1 MADAN
6 VNTVSMTE
14 KQKVKEITDKLE
26 EGLKELFESEKY
38 KNYLSTMSKFHNYSF
53 NNTLLIALQ
62 RPDASLVAGYQAWQ
76 KNFNRHVKRGE
87 KGIRILAPAPYKIKE
102 ERDKLDPVTG
112 EVMLDKDGTPQTEEV
127 EVKIPAFRA
136 VSVFDVS
143 QTDGEPLPELETK
156 ELLSTVEGYEDFIK
170 AVTYVA
176 PAPIG
181 FEDIPGDSKGYF
193 NIEENRIAVQEGMSE
208 SQTLKTMVHETAH
221 SMLHNKEVNRED
233 ILAPAKDR
241 NTKEIEAESIAFTV
255 CRHFGIDTSE
265 YSFSYI
271 AGWSSGRDMKEL
283 KSSLDTIRRTASELI
298 TGIEEQLR
306 ELQRDREIMQEQSQ
320 ELILAVSNTERSH
333 FDIASVKGMEGVEL
347 MNSLLAMK
355 DADRENVE
363 AYLESRGAWVTHL
376 GDDRSEE
383 VEEFHVDYIYDT
395 DTHAITDIKYA
406 MEMDRKANEPIKDSD
421 VVLKIMYREND
432 GYEIDKITN
441 MTREQTLDLAHKLA
455 ALDENEWDGNIQDF
469 MEENGAEYVPIIV
482 KDGRNSGMPEFFD
495 IAVDLKAEEVSLEKE
510 LSGMEYASSI
520 IHRLEHG
527 KGVFSPDE
535 RNLIVNYGYKLDDYE
550 KTKELAEVLAYRIE
564 NEPANAALTVIDAQA
579 EIDALPDGMI
589 GLSEMHEY
597 GYTWEEMLPLTKET
611 ALELFDRDLA
621 VYQLHKDGS
630 EALIEDKEQI
640 TGHDG
645 IFGIEKGDWENEREL
660 RSIQEE
666 LAESSA
672 NKEAQLLYG
681 NTDKYGIYQLK
692 DNPELRYLHF
702 EGTESLKKMGIIK
715 DNYDAIKPENY
726 NLIYTG
732 ELAELAEDYPMLQ
745 TQGDKL
751 EALYEKFNIDHPA
764 DYKGHSLSVSDI
776 VVLHE
781 NGKNSAH
788 FVDSFGFTGLPDF
801 MRELEGVKEQEA
813 DKAEKGLTNEE
824 KQFLETDNAPL
835 IAKKFL
841 AWDEIEDLGYRF
853 FEDGYIDKFKPSEK
867 ALYGDGMVPEP
878 KIYDLARRMQGGED
892 IREEL
897 AKALIGGHERVI
909 EADEND
915 DVAVLF
921 GRDAVTVT
929 FGNAEKQ
936 ISYEEMGTAFLGL
949 MESEYKDIE
958 QARAA
963 EEQEEEI
970 AESATSG
977 HNVQRL
983 ETQQTAMEQSEPE
996 QIQAGQAEAQKSYP
1010 AVYGHTLSYA
1020 MEHGEV
1026 DKYSDSRKLDRECRE
1041 AIEGTIRQN
1050 FDGMHLKHDIVKP
1063 LAEQYGS
1070 ERMAFVLASTIQ
1082 QESWDGRFSVDNKA
1096 WASEFYIP
1104 ENIVHGIDMN
1114 RELIVSSHPAV
1125 LDGFIDMFRSE
1136 VLEKEKELSIGQE
1149 KMTSGH
1155 DVQKLETEQTA
1166 MEQSEPE
1173 KPATPEFENMEDGD
1187 EIIDL
1192 GDETEQVLAEM
1203 KQSLEGRQD
1212 TSGHNVQKLETES
1225 KKEAETELA
1234 FQIADRFISIQE
1246 TDGGYDYSIMG
1257 ADYKEID
1264 GGVYDNP
1271 DVSIREALNNIVEDL
1286 KENPFD
1292 NGARGNISENDELI
1306 PIDYDGLMEKVE
1318 AADHIEPQAQGNVV
1332 ENFKAKTNELFHE
1345 ISEMNPAEIEETVK
1359 CHVQAQLDEHG
1370 IDAEIVDVAVVGS
1383 RCRGLEREGSDL
1395 DVAVELS
1402 TNEREDVL
1410 FDTFNG
1416 DGLHIGGVKVDI
1428 NPITAQ
1434 RTGSL
1439 ETYLPQVEDYLE
1451 GVREAREKEPVS
1463 IFNIRMNDEERWF
1476 KNTSGLDAEGLCKAY
1491 AECDKPFVEMGKY
1504 GERIEAAD
1512 HASIEQGDRLDFS
1525 LEFNEETDQITIFDG
1540 ENFAYKG
1547 LRETLF
1553 PEQAEPE
1560 VTLTV
1565 AECGEFHTMGEFYE
1579 NIPTVE
1585 EAIAIW
1591 KQIPPDRMNGIPAI
1605 GINIHTPGTEAFE
1618 DVGIDILLGK
1628 RIDLDILEYIPDI
1641 KDSPQA
1647 MEVIAELVAKLPEME
1662 IDGHMGEEFE
1672 AKVWEKRMPGLT
1684 PPEQLAVELDRFTY
1698 DYDAALYHDNSQNMT
1713 ENVSELADALKQRD
1727 THDIALWLAEIAA
1740 DGTEPEE
1747 RKRAMELLEKLAEY
1761 KPLAKIEEMEEQNY
1775 NMVDNV
1781 LNNGAGEKARKEEN
1795 KKGQECPAARTSL
1808 KARLAEKK
1816 ALVSGQGKD
1825 HEAQENIKNNQRE
1838 M

>member
-1 MADAN
+1 M
-6 VNTVSMTE
+6 
-14 KQKVKEITDKLE
+14 KL
-26 EGLKELFESEKY
+26 
-38 KNYLSTMSKFHNYSF
+38 
-53 NNTLLIALQ
+53 
-62 RPDASLVAGYQAWQ
+62 
-76 KNFNRHVKRGE
+76 
-87 KGIRILAPAPYKIKE
+87 
-102 ERDKLDPVTG
+102 
-112 EVMLDKDGTPQTEEV
+112 
-127 EVKIPAFRA
+127 
-136 VSVFDVS
+136 
-143 QTDGEPLPELETK
+143 
-156 ELLSTVEGYEDFIK
+156 
-170 AVTYVA
+170 
-176 PAPIG
+176 
-181 FEDIPGDSKGYF
+181 
-193 NIEENRIAVQEGMSE
+193 
-208 SQTLKTMVHETAH
+208 
-221 SMLHNKEVNRED
+221 
-233 ILAPAKDR
+233 
-241 NTKEIEAESIAFTV
+241 
-255 CRHFGIDTSE
+255 
-265 YSFSYI
+265 
-271 AGWSSGRDMKEL
+271 
-283 KSSLDTIRRTASELI
+283 
-298 TGIEEQLR
+298 
-306 ELQRDREIMQEQSQ
+306 
-320 ELILAVSNTERSH
+320 
-333 FDIASVKGMEGVEL
+333 
-347 MNSLLAMK
+347 
-355 DADRENVE
+355 
-363 AYLESRGAWVTHL
+363 
-376 GDDRSEE
+376 
-383 VEEFHVDYIYDT
+383 
-395 DTHAITDIKYA
+395 
-406 MEMDRKANEPIKDSD
+406 
-421 VVLKIMYREND
+421 
-432 GYEIDKITN
+432 
-441 MTREQTLDLAHKLA
+441 
-455 ALDENEWDGNIQDF
+455 
-469 MEENGAEYVPIIV
+469 
-482 KDGRNSGMPEFFD
+482 
-495 IAVDLKAEEVSLEKE
+495 
-510 LSGMEYASSI
+510 
-520 IHRLEHG
+520 
-527 KGVFSPDE
+527 
-535 RNLIVNYGYKLDDYE
+535 
-550 KTKELAEVLAYRIE
+550 
-564 NEPANAALTVIDAQA
+564 LT
-579 EIDALPDGMI
+579 
-589 GLSEMHEY
+589 
-597 GYTWEEMLPLTKET
+597 
-611 ALELFDRDLA
+611 
-621 VYQLHKDGS
+621 
-630 EALIEDKEQI
+630 
-640 TGHDG
+640 
-645 IFGIEKGDWENEREL
+645 
-660 RSIQEE
+660 
-666 LAESSA
+666 
-672 NKEAQLLYG
+672 
-681 NTDKYGIYQLK
+681 
-692 DNPELRYLHF
+692 
-702 EGTESLKKMGIIK
+702 
-715 DNYDAIKPENY
+715 
-726 NLIYTG
+726 
-732 ELAELAEDYPMLQ
+732 
-745 TQGDKL
+745 
-751 EALYEKFNIDHPA
+751 
-764 DYKGHSLSVSDI
+764 
-776 VVLHE
+776 
-781 NGKNSAH
+781 
-788 FVDSFGFTGLPDF
+788 
-801 MRELEGVKEQEA
+801 
-813 DKAEKGLTNEE
+813 
-824 KQFLETDNAPL
+824 
-835 IAKKFL
+835 
-841 AWDEIEDLGYRF
+841 
-853 FEDGYIDKFKPSEK
+853 
-867 ALYGDGMVPEP
+867 
-878 KIYDLARRMQGGED
+878 
-892 IREEL
+892 
-897 AKALIGGHERVI
+897 VI

-915 DVAVLF
+915 GVAVLF

-949 MESEYKDIE
+949 MESEYKKIE

-970 AESATSG
+970 EGNATSG

-996 QIQAGQAEAQKSYP
+996 QIQAGQPKAQKSYP

-1795 KKGQECPAARTSL
+1795 RKAQDKPAAKPSL

-1816 ALVSGQGKD
+1816 AQVAGQGR
-1825 HEAQENIKNNQRE
+1825 EQEENIKNKQRE